1 MKKSPEKVIKQY
13 SVINL
18 IYTIT
23 QVSVYTI
30 LPILSIFYLVLE
42 EVNFLK
48 QIIMYTLLIY
58 GGVVLFVMFVL
69 RRCPNCYRSFSK
81 YVFDPKYCPYC
92 NVKLKE

>member
-18 IYTIT
+18 IYSIS
-23 QVSVYTI
+23 QVTVYTI
-30 LPILSIFYLVLE
+30 LPLLSIFYLVLDND
-42 EVNFLK
+42 NFLK
-48 QIIMYTLLIY
+48 QIILYTLFIY

-69 RRCPNCYRSFSK
+69 RRCPNCYRSFFT
-81 YVFDPKYCPYC
+81 YVFDPRYCPYC